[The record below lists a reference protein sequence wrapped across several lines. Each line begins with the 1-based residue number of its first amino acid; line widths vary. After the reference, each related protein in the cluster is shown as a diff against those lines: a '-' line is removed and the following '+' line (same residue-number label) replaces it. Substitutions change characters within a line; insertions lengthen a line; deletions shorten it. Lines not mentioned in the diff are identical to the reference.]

1 MCNISNL
8 LKKCYT
14 CECLGPVL
22 KCECECMAGCAQYV
36 DVLLTCNKITRTP
49 SLEHKHRYCSE
60 KLCSCKCYGYLF
72 RCLDYVCTCQCVIDL
87 IRSRCGANWL
97 YHKCCPCCIPP
108 PPSDPTKRIDDA
120 EVKFKTNASEMF
132 NRIESTKVGVPIHS
146 KPEIASEPSDMR
158 DVSLSKDLSNT
169 KPGPLGAPTTSFVFP
184 DEEEEEEE
192 EEKSVTAK
200 PIATTVKPS
209 AKKKKKRSISG
220 I

>member
-1 MCNISNL
+1 
-8 LKKCYT
+8 
-14 CECLGPVL
+14 
-22 KCECECMAGCAQYV
+22 MAGCAQ
-36 DVLLTCNKITRTP
+36 
-49 SLEHKHRYCSE
+49 YCSE
-60 KLCSCKCYGYLF
+60 KLCSCPCYGYLF

-120 EVKFKTNASEMF
+120 EVKFKTNPSEMF

-192 EEKSVTAK
+192 KSVTAK
-200 PIATTVKPS
+200 PIATTVKPTG
-209 AKKKKKRSISG
+209 KKKKKRSISG